1 MSTTTLMASSPT
13 PSIDNTVDPKPAA
26 IDGENRLEVLEN
38 RLKNLQG
45 NLSNYSLE
53 SLVSSTH
60 NSVSTCAK
68 SVTEPVTPV
77 PVEPSLEKKID
88 DSDTAKLEVSLEQA
102 EGEHKKNSL
111 LARIKAAQERNNKV
125 VEDIKPALGE
135 TKIETQTQT
144 DFVVEPSAPPMLD
157 LMSSAGDKEVVQTDD
172 LPPPTYNDMTIFEN
186 LNVESNMAGKSDILK
201 SEDDTAQTATDEATD
216 GFEYTPETIEN
227 EVDMNQEI
235 IDEQRRILEQIQK
248 EQNDTNVVLQQLA
261 QERQEKPATQV
272 NDQGFLSWDEHPNN
286 PQNRQ
291 LQDNLVANE
300 VSSQN
305 DASPSQYSSRTLP
318 SVVDLGSGTKVKLYS
333 QEKTLESIAD
343 GTAKLVQCLNCMAHM
358 KVTQDASLIFCP
370 NCSSVSPVLEV
381 KQKSLQEDADYK
393 LALKLQQQEDS
404 RGNMDAVGSRNNSVS
419 TSAGTAETGWMDWLG
434 GMLYKQKDGAQSTT
448 SSASSSPTRA
458 ATGLE
463 HPGRNEP
470 ATVAPSTGY
479 FSCVV
484 DSVTNL
490 ASRSYEVAQNY
501 SQDDVAFAQLPT
513 RDGDDTT
520 VDYAP
525 LLEEENV

>member
-1 MSTTTLMASSPT
+1 MASSPT
-13 PSIDNTVDPKPAA
+13 PSIANTVDTKPAA

-53 SLVSSTH
+53 SLVNSSH

-77 PVEPSLEKKID
+77 PVEPPLEKKID
-88 DSDTAKLEVSLEQA
+88 DSNTAKLEVSLEQA

-125 VEDIKPALGE
+125 VEETKPALVE

-157 LMSSAGDKEVVQTDD
+157 LMSPAEDKEVVQTDD
-172 LPPPTYNDMTIFEN
+172 LPPPTYDDMTIFDN
-186 LNVESNMAGKSDILK
+186 LNVKEINDFSNMAGKSDNLK
-201 SEDDTAQTATDEATD
+201 SEDDTAQTAADEATD
-216 GFEYTPETIEN
+216 GFEYIPETMEN
-227 EVDMNQEI
+227 NVDMNQDI

-248 EQNDTNVVLQQLA
+248 EQNDTNAVLQQLA
-261 QERQEKPATQV
+261 QERQERPAMQI
-272 NDQGFLSWDEHPNN
+272 NDQGLLSWDEHPDN

-343 GTAKLVQCLNCMAHM
+343 GTAKLVQCLNCLSHM

-381 KQKSLQEDADYK
+381 KQKSQQEDADYK

-419 TSAGTAETGWMDWLG
+419 TSASASSNAETAEVGWMDWLG
-434 GMLYKQKDGAQSTT
+434 GMLYKQKDVGRFRSILCFLLFLDKFLMFLNRFFVSI
-448 SSASSSPTRA
+448 SSFFHYQPKPNLPQVVQVVVQLEQRL
-458 ATGLE
+458 GLSIQE
-463 HPGRNEP
+463 E
-470 ATVAPSTGY
+470 
-479 FSCVV
+479 
-484 DSVTNL
+484 TNL
-490 ASRSYEVAQNY
+490 
-501 SQDDVAFAQLPT
+501 QLLHQVL
-513 RDGDDTT
+513 DTLA
-520 VDYAP
+520 V
-525 LLEEENV
+525 